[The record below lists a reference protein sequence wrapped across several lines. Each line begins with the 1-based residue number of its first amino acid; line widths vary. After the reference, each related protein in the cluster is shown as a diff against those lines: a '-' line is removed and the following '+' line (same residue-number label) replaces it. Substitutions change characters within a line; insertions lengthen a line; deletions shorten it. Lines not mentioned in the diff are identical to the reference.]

1 LRGRAGWG
9 VKAINAFAIIMKKTN
24 DLFRSYELLV
34 DKAEAAFQGMQKDH
48 SSCIKCEPH
57 CSDCCHAIFGL
68 FLIEAGYLK
77 EHLDELT
84 NEEKRAALLRC
95 EEAEKSLERLQ
106 KMLQAHEG
114 DPQMQ
119 AYIMSRERIPCPLLN
134 ENQDCILYPYRPITC
149 RVYGI
154 PTKVQG
160 KARVCWKAE
169 FKKDERYPVFDL
181 DGAYRDLYFLSTEL
195 LKSAGKDDPERASLL
210 ISVSKA
216 ITTSLEDLTGC

>member
-1 LRGRAGWG
+1 
-9 VKAINAFAIIMKKTN
+9 MKKAN

-181 DGAYRDLYFLSTEL
+181 DGVYRDLYFLSTEL
-195 LKSAGKDDPERASLL
+195 LKSAGKDDPEKASLL
-210 ISVSKA
+210 FSVSKA
-216 ITTSLEDLTGC
+216 ITTSLEDLLRQKLEG

>member
-1 LRGRAGWG
+1 
-9 VKAINAFAIIMKKTN
+9 MKKAN

-181 DGAYRDLYFLSTEL
+181 DGVYRDLYLLSTEL
-195 LKSAGKDDPERASLL
+195 LKSAGKDDPEKASLL
-210 ISVSKA
+210 FSVSKA

>member
-1 LRGRAGWG
+1 
-9 VKAINAFAIIMKKTN
+9 MKKAN

-34 DKAEAAFQGMQKDH
+34 GKAEAAFQGMQKDH

-181 DGAYRDLYFLSTEL
+181 DGVYRDLYFLSTEL
-195 LKSAGKDDPERASLL
+195 LKSAGKDDLERASLL

-216 ITTSLEDLTGC
+216 ITTSLEDLLRQKLAVPSKA

>member
-1 LRGRAGWG
+1 
-9 VKAINAFAIIMKKTN
+9 MKKAN

-181 DGAYRDLYFLSTEL
+181 DGVYRDLYFLSTEL
-195 LKSAGKDDPERASLL
+195 LKSAGKDDLERASLL

-216 ITTSLEDLTGC
+216 ITTSLEDLLRQKLEEPSKA

>member
-1 LRGRAGWG
+1 
-9 VKAINAFAIIMKKTN
+9 MKKAN

-181 DGAYRDLYFLSTEL
+181 DGVYRDLYFLSTEL
-195 LKSAGKDDPERASLL
+195 LKSAGKDDLERASLL

-216 ITTSLEDLTGC
+216 ITTSLEDLLRQKLEMPSKA